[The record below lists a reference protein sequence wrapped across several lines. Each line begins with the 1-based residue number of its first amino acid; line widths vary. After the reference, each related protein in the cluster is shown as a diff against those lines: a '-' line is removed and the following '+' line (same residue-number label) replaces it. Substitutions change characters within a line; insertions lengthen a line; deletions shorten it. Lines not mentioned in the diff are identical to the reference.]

1 MRWSIMYKTWQREE
15 EVLLPTTINGRS
27 VYHQRNTYYY
37 CHDDCRCYYAERYG
51 GIANVL
57 YLPLGWVRSLV
68 IVNIIDFAL
77 VLILNLFVYPIYYQ
91 RAMSYFATDVFT
103 PQPHTPH
110 SSSLLLSIPTYQGVD
125 IDVHSS
131 AALLHLYII

>member
-1 MRWSIMYKTWQREE
+1 MVDNVQNMAKRRRST
-15 EVLLPTTINGRS
+15 PTY
-27 VYHQRNTYYY
+27 YHQWKKCLQRNTYYY

-77 VLILNLFVYPIYYQ
+77 VLILNLFVIQ
-91 RAMSYFATDVFT
+91 FIINEQCLIL
-103 PQPHTPH
+103 QPMYSHHNHTPLIRVLCY
-110 SSSLLLSIPTYQGVD
+110 SPSLPTK
-125 IDVHSS
+125 
-131 AALLHLYII
+131 ALISTCIRVLHCCTYI